1 METNFLTLKMRDT
14 PFLGGNFEAE
24 SSREFTRG
32 FYGWGKRVCQC
43 LFERFPGCFAGIG
56 KQKGFQLKIPID
68 PEVQPLAQPIRRGLY
83 HLCDKLSSKP
93 DELVA
98 LDTIEKGS

>member
-32 FYGWGKRVCQC
+32 FYGWAKEYASVY
-43 LFERFPGCFAGIG
+43 L
-56 KQKGFQLKIPID
+56 
-68 PEVQPLAQPIRRGLY
+68 
-83 HLCDKLSSKP
+83 
-93 DELVA
+93 
-98 LDTIEKGS
+98 KGSQDVLKVLANRKISS

>member
-1 METNFLTLKMRDT
+1 MRDT

-32 FYGWGKRVCQC
+32 FYGWGKRGGRY
-43 LFERFPGCFAGIG
+43 LFERFPRCCEGIG
-56 KQKGFQLKIPID
+56 KQKDFQLKIPID
-68 PEVQPLAQPIRRGLY
+68 PEVQPVAQPIRRVLY
-83 HLCDKLSSKP
+83 HLRDKLSSKP
-93 DELVA
+93 DELVE